1 MHNIKS
7 SYRQGTRWSFFM
19 HMPHL
24 QIWRHYQELARKRNS
39 TENRNDKRKAWI
51 ISTDYNKLN
60 TSSKKI
66 QPPNQIPEAVISV
79 MDHSTMKR
87 WLAQPSWSSLIQTLF
102 LNYSPGA
109 KWAMYILEGLFCLL
123 FFLFSSCFLKDFHLE
138 TLVLAAYTIAGNHSE
153 KGQW

>member
-1 MHNIKS
+1 MHNIKL

-24 QIWRHYQELARKRNS
+24 PIWRHYQELARKRNS

-66 QPPNQIPEAVISV
+66 QTPNQIPEAVISI

-87 WLAQPSWSSLIQTLF
+87 WLSQPSWSSFIQTLF
-102 LNYSPGA
+102 LNYSPGV
-109 KWAMYILEGLFCLL
+109 MGHIYFGGPFFC
-123 FFLFSSCFLKDFHLE
+123 SGCFLKDFHLE
-138 TLVLAAYTIAGNHSE
+138 TLVLPAYNIAGNHSE
-153 KGQW
+153 KG